1 MEGLPEGSRQA
12 NQKSGGIEI
21 TPHDILFECPAC
33 GKNLVVDE
41 TAEGLTIPC
50 PQCHINV
57 IVPPKQTSTSPA
69 PAKSAAPTPSTKSKP
84 GSVDSSTLQ
93 ERLVALAG
101 QLKELQ
107 TQRTEVTVRVAPRV
121 NEVNRDLILLARL
134 ETSQQQ
140 VLSELNQVVAQLQAT
155 GENSAPT
162 VLGAS
167 VSGATHS
174 RVSYQP

>member
-1 MEGLPEGSRQA
+1 MEGPRQA
-12 NQKSGGIEI
+12 SEPFGGMEI
-21 TPHDILFECPAC
+21 TPRDILFECPAC
-33 GKNLVVDE
+33 GKSLVVDE

-57 IVPPKQTSTSPA
+57 IVPPKQTSPSSAPPA
-69 PAKSAAPTPSTKSKP
+69 PAKSTAPATSKKSEP
-84 GSVDSSTLQ
+84 ESAESNTLH

-107 TQRTEVTVRVAPRV
+107 TQRTEVTGRVASRV

-134 ETSQQQ
+134 ETSQRQ
-140 VLSELNQVVAQLQAT
+140 VLSELNQIVARLQAS

-167 VSGATHS
+167 VSGATQS
-174 RVSYQP
+174 RVSFRP